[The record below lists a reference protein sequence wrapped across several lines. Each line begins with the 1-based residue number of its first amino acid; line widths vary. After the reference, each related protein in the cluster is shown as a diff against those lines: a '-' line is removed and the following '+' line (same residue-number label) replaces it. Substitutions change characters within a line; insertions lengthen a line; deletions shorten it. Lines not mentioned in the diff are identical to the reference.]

1 MNCEICF
8 NQYDHSVHKPYVLSC
23 PHTFCVNC
31 VNQLNA
37 NTCPTCNSEIK
48 TKNPNLAL
56 LNFVPESLYDK
67 LKLKSQKNLNEISEI
82 KNAVKNKCLSKL
94 IDYLYELLRKFID
107 LILSNETEQINE
119 LNEFALNIHAYL
131 TLSEEELESIEII
144 TKLKQLVENNTISE
158 EGLASL
164 VEESEAFKKNI
175 IKLESEIEE
184 VRENIEFTV
193 HESVSMSDGL
203 IGEIQ
208 TNKKVISLKLKQLY
222 ENIYF

>member
-1 MNCEICF
+1 M
-8 NQYDHSVHKPYVLSC
+8 
-23 PHTFCVNC
+23 
-31 VNQLNA
+31 
-37 NTCPTCNSEIK
+37 
-48 TKNPNLAL
+48 
-56 LNFVPESLYDK
+56 
-67 LKLKSQKNLNEISEI
+67 
-82 KNAVKNKCLSKL
+82 
-94 IDYLYELLRKFID
+94 
-107 LILSNETEQINE
+107 
-119 LNEFALNIHAYL
+119 NEFALNIHAYL

-203 IGEIQ
+203 IGETQ